1 MTASTTTNVLILGA
15 GFGGLE
21 VAAGLSEAMAGSVDV
36 TLIDQSDGF
45 IFGFSK
51 LDMIFHGRT
60 EDQVRCSYADI
71 SLPGVEFRRER
82 VMSIDPTT
90 RQVVTDRDRYD
101 PDVLVVALG
110 ADYDQAATPGFVE
123 DGCDFYSVSGAA
135 RLAERLPTFEGG
147 DVVIGILGVPFKCPP
162 APYETAFLL
171 HDYLEHRG
179 IRDATRIEV
188 ITPMPSPIPV
198 SASASEAIVAGLAER
213 DIRYTPGHL
222 VRRLDPVN
230 HVAHLKDESRPYDLF
245 LGVPIHRVPAVVEES
260 GLTEGGGDGWV
271 AVDPK
276 TLATPFPGVYALGDC
291 ADAPVP
297 RAGAMAESAGKVV
310 AAHIVAGLRGS
321 GTTSS
326 YAGDGTCYVELGG
339 GSVAK
344 VEGNFLGGPTPS
356 MQFVAPSAAFAEE
369 KSAWAGRLR
378 QRWFG
383 Y

>member
-1 MTASTTTNVLILGA
+1 MTSTARPNVLILGA

-21 VAAGLSEAMAGSVDV
+21 VAAGLSEAMPGSVDV

-51 LDMIFHGRT
+51 LDMIFHDRT
-60 EDQVRCSYADI
+60 EEQVRCRYADI
-71 SLPGVEFRRER
+71 SIPGVEFRRER
-82 VMSIDPTT
+82 ITSIDPTT
-90 RQVVTDRDRYD
+90 RRVVTDKDSYE

-123 DGCDFYSVSGAA
+123 DGYDFYSVSGAA
-135 RLAERLPTFEGG
+135 RLAQRLTTFDGG

-171 HDYLEHRG
+171 HDYLVRRG
-179 IRDATRIEV
+179 VREATRIEV
-188 ITPMPSPIPV
+188 ISPMPSPIPV
-198 SASASEAIVAGLAER
+198 SATASDAIVAGLAER
-213 DIRYTPGHL
+213 GIRYTSGRL
-222 VRRLDPVN
+222 VRALDPTN
-230 HVAHLKDESRPYDLF
+230 HLALLSDESRPYDLF

-260 GLTEGGGDGWV
+260 GLTAGGNDGWV
-271 AVDPK
+271 AVDHR

-297 RAGAMAESAGKVV
+297 RAGAMAESAGKIV

-321 GTTSS
+321 ATTSA

-344 VEGNFLGGPTPS
+344 VEGNFLGGPAPS
-356 MQFVAPSAAFAEE
+356 MQFIAPSAAFAEE
-369 KSAWAGRLR
+369 KSEWADRLR
-378 QRWFG
+378 RRWFG